1 MKTTNPKCSNE
12 DSFKYSI
19 LCSLY
24 YYYLKVYK
32 ETINKLN
39 KYINDHNFTLIN
51 FNEFENNNPNISL
64 SVYDDLGRKIYMS
77 NNKSINKACIV
88 KINNNRYHALKIIED
103 KYKQLE
109 ELLKQFTHKEITS
122 FIFKKVTS

>member
-32 ETINKLN
+32 KTINKLN
-39 KYINDHNFTLIN
+39 KYINDHNFTSIN

-109 ELLKQFTHKEITS
+109 ELLK
-122 FIFKKVTS
+122 

>member
-32 ETINKLN
+32 
-39 KYINDHNFTLIN
+39 
-51 FNEFENNNPNISL
+51 
-64 SVYDDLGRKIYMS
+64 
-77 NNKSINKACIV
+77 
-88 KINNNRYHALKIIED
+88 
-103 KYKQLE
+103 KQ
-109 ELLKQFTHKEITS
+109 
-122 FIFKKVTS
+122 